1 MKIITFNVSVYDM
14 ITCILTDESNDTW
27 MDMDQVVKEATT
39 IDSKTTSEGQL
50 GIDTSSHCQDQKPD
64 DPSSTEEANDAHL
77 KDQTVDDIPSGDQ
90 EVADVPS
97 IDHEASDTPFMDQK
111 VKDTIVPDQQVKDA
125 PSTDQQVNDTSTVD
139 QKVDNTVATDQKVK
153 DAPGIKQNTTHTDV
167 VTGQRDDSPEVEEP
181 PEEINKFLILVTPFL
196 IPRSDV
202 ACSMNSKD
210 FGVAMAAKW
219 CNNTDCS
226 LQEYDLDFTKPESRK
241 NVGKYLS
248 VCAALSKLRHPNIQQ
263 LLGFVSQNEDNTKPS
278 ASIVTELIDL
288 TLTKLLAD
296 HKCNEIQ
303 TTTHI
308 KICYDVAKA
317 VSYLHLSKIS
327 HLLIRSDCVM
337 VTRDH
342 RAKLCDITSSLLYQS
357 GLNSE
362 AEMINAN
369 YLPADGMLPGATSA
383 KIDTFS
389 IGVLYL
395 QTITHVAPNP
405 DPVDETHNTEIE
417 CRQSHIDLV
426 HSSHPLLPLIII
438 CLSNKP
444 DDRPTDEEICSVLE
458 ASLNTQD

>member
-1 MKIITFNVSVYDM
+1 
-14 ITCILTDESNDTW
+14 
-27 MDMDQVVKEATT
+27 MDQIVKETTTATT
-39 IDSKTTSEGQL
+39 TDSNTTFIGQL
-50 GIDTSSHCQDQKPD
+50 DIDTSTHCQDHKSD
-64 DPSSTEEANDAHL
+64 DPSSTEKANINDAHL
-77 KDQTVDDIPSGDQ
+77 MDQTDDNTPSGDQ
-90 EVADVPS
+90 KVADVPS
-97 IDHEASDTPFMDQK
+97 IDHEANDTPFMDQR
-111 VKDTIVPDQQVKDA
+111 VKDTTVANQQVKDV
-125 PSTDQQVNDTSTVD
+125 SSNDQQVNDTSIMD
-139 QKVDNTVATDQKVK
+139 QKADNTVTTDQKVK
-153 DAPGIKQNTTHTDV
+153 DAPGVKQNTNV
-167 VTGQRDDSPEVEEP
+167 FTGQGDDTPEVEEP
-181 PEEINKFLILVTPFL
+181 PEEINKFLVLVTPFL

-210 FGVAMAAKW
+210 FGVTKAAKW

-226 LQEYDLDFTKPESRK
+226 LQEFDLDFTKPENGTK
-241 NVGKYLS
+241 FGKYLS

-263 LLGFVSQNEDNTKPS
+263 LLGFVSQDDDSTKPS

-308 KICYDVAKA
+308 SICYDVAKA

-337 VTRDH
+337 VTRDY

-357 GLNSE
+357 GLHSD

-369 YLPADGMLPGATSA
+369 YLPADEMLPRAASA
-383 KIDTFS
+383 KTDTFS

-395 QTITHVAPNP
+395 QTISHVAPY
-405 DPVDETHNTEIE
+405 PVPIDETHNTEIE
-417 CRQSHIDLV
+417 RRQSHIDLV

-458 ASLNTQD
+458 ASLSTQD